1 MKYSS
6 SQKKAFDLALSGE
19 NIFLTGKAG
28 TGKSFI
34 TKEIIK
40 RLSIKKNVICVAPT
54 GVAANNVGG
63 ATIHSTFSLPVFG
76 VINFENCSFL
86 KTRKRSVLK
95 KMDCLI
101 IDEVSML
108 RPDILDGINLT
119 LLKNGCK
126 SLREIQVILI
136 GDLKQL
142 EAPMDDN
149 FKTIILRNYN
159 GFDFKSSKI
168 FKDLKCKEIEL
179 VEVLRQT
186 DSEFIDN
193 LNLVRDGIKAPYFRK
208 FISNETKGVVLAP
221 HNSTVKRYNQI
232 GLDSLNSDLF
242 IYETTVSGNVK
253 PSDFNVDD
261 KLELKDGCKVMYL
274 INSKNNLLVNGTL
287 GIFRKIDGREY
298 IEVNGLNH
306 LVERV
311 KFLKKEYVYNEE
323 LNELLLEE
331 TGSIEQFPLKLAYA
345 ISIHKSQGLTFDECT
360 IDLTK
365 PCFANGQLYVALSR
379 VKSPDGLNIIM

>member
-1 MKYSS
+1 MEYSK
-6 SQKKAFDLALSGE
+6 SQKEAFDLALSGE

-34 TKEIIK
+34 TKEIIRK
-40 RLSIKKNVICVAPT
+40 LSKTKNVICVAPT

-86 KTRKRSVLK
+86 KTGKRSVLK
-95 KMDCLI
+95 KIDVLV

-108 RPDILDGINLT
+108 RPDVLDGINLT
-119 LLKNGCK
+119 MIKNGCK
-126 SLREIQVILI
+126 NLREIQIILI

-149 FKTIILRNYN
+149 FKTMILRDYD

-168 FKDLKCKEIEL
+168 YKDLNCKEIEL

-186 DSEFIDN
+186 DTEFIDN

-221 HNSTVKRYNQI
+221 HNATVKRYNQI
-232 GLDSLNSDLF
+232 GLDSLNSKLF
-242 IYETTVSGNVK
+242 VYETTVSGNVK

-274 INSKNNLLVNGTL
+274 VNSKNNILVNGTL
-287 GIFRKIDGREY
+287 GTFRKVDGKEF

-306 LVERV
+306 FVERV
-311 KFLKKEYVYNEE
+311 KFVKKEYVYNEE

-379 VKSPDGLNIIM
+379 VKSPDGLKIIM

>member
-1 MKYSS
+1 MEYSK
-6 SQKKAFDLALSGE
+6 SQKEAFDLALSGE

-34 TKEIIK
+34 TKEIIRK
-40 RLSIKKNVICVAPT
+40 LSNNKNVICVAPT

-76 VINFENCSFL
+76 VINFDNCSFL
-86 KTRKRSVLK
+86 KNGKRSVLK

-149 FKTIILRNYN
+149 FKTMILRDYD

-168 FKDLKCKEIEL
+168 FKDLNCKEVEL

-186 DSEFIDN
+186 DTEFIDN
-193 LNLVRDGIKAPYFRK
+193 LNLVRDGIRAPYFRK

-221 HNSTVKRYNQI
+221 HNATVKRYNQI
-232 GLDSLNSDLF
+232 GLDSLNSELF
-242 IYETTVSGNVK
+242 VYETTVTGNVK

-274 INSKNNLLVNGTL
+274 VNSKNNVLVNGTL
-287 GIFRKIDGREY
+287 GTFRMVDNKEY

-306 LVERV
+306 FVERV

-379 VKSPDGLNIIM
+379 VKSPDGLKIIM

>member
-1 MKYSS
+1 MEYSK
-6 SQKKAFDLALSGE
+6 SQKEAYDLALSGQ

-40 RLSIKKNVICVAPT
+40 SLSKNKNVICVAPT

-76 VINFENCSFL
+76 VINYENCSFL
-86 KTRKRSVLK
+86 KTAKRNVLK
-95 KMDCLI
+95 NIDVLV

-119 LLKNGCK
+119 MIKNGCK
-126 SLREIQVILI
+126 NLREIQIILI

-149 FKTIILRNYN
+149 FKTMILRDYD

-168 FKDLKCKEIEL
+168 YKDLNCKEIEL

-186 DSEFIDN
+186 DTEFVDN

-208 FISNETKGVVLAP
+208 FITNETKGVVLAP
-221 HNSTVKRYNQI
+221 HNATVKRYNQI
-232 GLDSLNSDLF
+232 GLDSLNSELF
-242 IYETTVSGNVK
+242 VYETNVKGNVK
-253 PSDFNVDD
+253 PSDFNIDD

-274 INSKNNLLVNGTL
+274 VNSKNNFLVNGTL
-287 GIFRKIDGREY
+287 GIFRKINGKEY

-306 LVERV
+306 FVERV
-311 KFLKKEYVYNEE
+311 KFLKKEYVYNDE

-379 VKSPDGLNIIM
+379 VKSPDGLKIIM